1 MVTRV
6 VKIFKSKSLRSIPFI
21 NNIIN
26 VYKGKKKSIISTF
39 FFSITTITASVQ
51 VVTIAF
57 ANFCICS
64 QGSKYQSSG
73 SYLVRSLFSYRITE
87 CRTIYQRY
95 EPISVFY
102 IISTN
107 LPKRY
112 IGRYI
117 IISAVI

>member
-6 VKIFKSKSLRSIPFI
+6 VKIFKSRSLRSIPFI

-26 VYKGKKKSIISTF
+26 VYKGKKKNIISTF
-39 FFSITTITASVQ
+39 FSTTTITASVQ

-64 QGSKYQSSG
+64 QGSKYQRSG